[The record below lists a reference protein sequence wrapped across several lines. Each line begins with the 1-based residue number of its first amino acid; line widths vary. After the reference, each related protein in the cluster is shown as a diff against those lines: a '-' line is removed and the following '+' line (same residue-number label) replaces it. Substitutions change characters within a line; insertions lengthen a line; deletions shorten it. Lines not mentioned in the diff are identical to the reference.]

1 MICRSL
7 KIPMWLRNGVTVNN
21 RGSVMRKMIYGG
33 DTETM
38 AGMPI
43 TFQFYGEHCEDMIF
57 LSDPERATS
66 TFLRWCKAR
75 PSRMLH
81 VVYVHNLEF
90 DMVSFFWDRR
100 VDLVSSR
107 SGEFDFHVQDWHVT
121 GAYGAPTFA
130 RITDP
135 GENRV
140 IMLVDSFSYYRAS
153 LAKAAEVFCPDLPK
167 LVRPE
172 GLGEKRFSK
181 KDEGFIEYAMRD
193 SVIAYHIGCSLETL
207 HDEFNISQ
215 TVSVADMAARIFRHR
230 FMERDIPQPPR
241 PVIEASMASYHG
253 GKNLLPVEPG
263 WYLGVTALDLSSA
276 YPHAMHG
283 FPSFYHKEL
292 YKDFRAKRPR
302 SVPDL
307 GIYTVSGRV
316 IGCKWPSLF
325 SHDFKPLSSRQVYHL
340 CVAGYELN
348 EAMRSGEFKPE
359 HVSGVYYDGEKD
371 RSDPPLRAFVE
382 DFYERKQTEKDK
394 PKRAMYKFILNSISG
409 KFIQTRKNNKA
420 TVIYVDSDKDT
431 NLKVAEEADMVAGGM
446 FHPFIASLITA
457 HTRARIHQLEHKFE
471 AIHTATDGIYTQ
483 HRIDPKKIA
492 KEFGTGLGSL
502 AIEGQGDLLLFRNK
516 TYVLY
521 SDDPAASDLKS
532 RSFADKY
539 IVKYALHGFAGTVFD
554 IERLA
559 AHGKRQYTT
568 TRVNRLRAS
577 VKSGATPNEFRKQ
590 SYTLK
595 VSANLPVHPALFS
608 HAKKGS
614 KK

>member
-1 MICRSL
+1 
-7 KIPMWLRNGVTVNN
+7 
-21 RGSVMRKMIYGG
+21 MRKMIYGG

-38 AGMPI
+38 AGQPI
-43 TFQFYGEHCEDMIF
+43 SFQFYGEHCEDMIF
-57 LSDPERATS
+57 LSDPDRATS
-66 TFLRWCKAR
+66 TFLKWCKAR

-100 VDLVSSR
+100 IDLVSTR
-107 SGEFDFHVQDWHVT
+107 SGEFDFYVNGWHIT

-135 GENRV
+135 GENRT

-153 LAKAAEVFCPDLPK
+153 LAKAAEVFCPGLPK
-167 LVRPE
+167 LERPE
-172 GLGEKRFSK
+172 GLGEKRFTK
-181 KDEGFIEYAMRD
+181 KDEGFSEYAMRD

-230 FMERDIPQPPR
+230 FMEQNIPQPPR
-241 PVIEASMASYHG
+241 PVIEASMAAYHG

-263 WYLGVTALDLSSA
+263 WYMGVTALDISSA

-283 FPSFYHKEL
+283 FPSFYHANL
-292 YKDFRAKRPR
+292 YKEFRALRPR
-302 SVPDL
+302 SVPDI
-307 GIYTVSGRV
+307 GVYTVSGRV

-348 EAMRSGEFKPE
+348 EAIRSGEFKPSS
-359 HVSGVYYDGEKD
+359 VSGIFYEAEKD
-371 RSDPPLRAFVE
+371 KSDPPLRRFVD
-382 DFYERKQTEKDK
+382 DFYARKQTEKDK

-420 TVIYVDSDKDT
+420 TVIYVDSDKDA

-446 FHPFIASLITA
+446 FHPFIAAQITA
-457 HTRARIHQLEHKFE
+457 HTRARIHQVEHAFE

-483 HRIDPKKIA
+483 HRPTAQKL
-492 KEFGTGLGSL
+492 KEINRSAIRTTGLGEVVE
-502 AIEGQGDLLLFRNK
+502 EGHGDLLLFRNK

-521 SDDPAASDLKS
+521 ADSDSTEEGTPSK
-532 RSFADKY
+532 SFAGKT
-539 IVKYALHGFAGTVFD
+539 ILKYALHGFAGTVFD

-559 AHGKRQYTT
+559 AHGKRTYNT

-590 SYTLK
+590 AYTLQ
-595 VSANLPVHPALFS
+595 VSAKLPVHPALFS